1 MAAVI
6 QVKRGS
12 ASSWTS
18 ANTVLAAGEI
28 GFETDTKKMK
38 VGDGSTAW
46 NSLGYTIT
54 DGDITG
60 VTAGTGLSGGGNSG
74 GVTVSLDTTS
84 QYVVPSQSGNS
95 GKYLTTD
102 GTSSSWGTV
111 DLSGKTDKNTL
122 TTTGDIYYASAA
134 NTPARLGIGSTG
146 QVLTVNSGLPSW
158 ATPSSGGS
166 GLTLVHSSSFSNS
179 LSVQINN
186 VFTSTYRNYRVI
198 FQITGIS
205 AQSSNVYFRY
215 STGGTPLT
223 SGVYSVTTLD
233 GGPTSSPTA
242 SSGRNLTNTQYEVLY
257 YDPGY
262 SPNNQM
268 PVHAVMDI
276 FAPAVGLYQKGAL
289 FLACSTYA
297 TNPIN
302 TYLKFGSGWVL
313 SNQSF
318 DGFQLR
324 PQGSDGISGIVR
336 VYGYSD

>member
-28 GFETDTKKMK
+28 GYETDTKKMK

-74 GVTVSLDTTS
+74 AVTLNLSTPVSATN
-84 QYVVPSQSGNS
+84 G
-95 GKYLTTD
+95 
-102 GTSSSWGTV
+102 GTG
-111 DLSGKTDKNTL
+111 LSTF
-122 TTTGDIYYASAA
+122 TTGDIPYASAT
-134 NTPARLGIGSTG
+134 NTLSKLGIGSTG
-146 QVLTVNSGLPSW
+146 QILTVSGGVPSW
-158 ATPSSGGS
+158 STPASGS

-276 FAPAVGLYQKGAL
+276 FAPAIGQYQKGAL

-313 SNQSF
+313 SNASF

>member
-46 NSLGYTIT
+46 TSLSYAGA
-54 DGDITG
+54 DGDITE

-74 GVTVSLDTTS
+74 AVTLNLSTPVSATN
-84 QYVVPSQSGNS
+84 G
-95 GKYLTTD
+95 
-102 GTSSSWGTV
+102 GTG
-111 DLSGKTDKNTL
+111 LSTF
-122 TTTGDIYYASAA
+122 TTGDIPYASGT
-134 NTPARLGIGSTG
+134 NTLSKLGIGSTG
-146 QVLTVNSGLPSW
+146 QILTVSGGVPSW
-158 ATPSSGGS
+158 STPASGS

-233 GGPTSSPTA
+233 GGPTSTPTA

-276 FAPAVGLYQKGAL
+276 FAPAIGQYQKGAL

-313 SNQSF
+313 SNASF